1 MKKMQLFFIFTLFIS
16 NITAQAKITNENKV
30 SDFFEKNIEEYDK
43 YLQNLDSIRNQ
54 SIEEIKHGANISNSA
69 EKENRQEITRLNSIK
84 AAELDKA
91 GDMVRNS
98 TQYDFYKK
106 GFEVDSNTAGI
117 AQHKKD
123 IKKISN
129 ATRKLLKHL
138 TKQLD
143 KLGINCKPNHD
154 QKLMKPRG
162 REIVDNNVH
171 YKSVV
176 CEELKNEYQCK
187 EYLEVK
193 CIDKEVQD
201 LTAQYFSSNLPIRDN
216 NTDKTVI
223 IGWDNQQQILG
234 GRGKIFDYIL
244 NFNIDDIDQL
254 IELRLI
260 SVGFDDHLLINLN
273 NKQIFMGP
281 LPGDKIEIISNSIH
295 GKHHLISI
303 DNSNRFYSI
312 EGNKWHFKVVNLDV
326 KKYLNA
332 QSNQMNIR
340 LGVGGYGGI
349 RLVLKGKISKCIKW
363 EESREEICTLK

>member
-1 MKKMQLFFIFTLFIS
+1 MKKSQLFFIFTLFIS
-16 NITAQAKITNENKV
+16 NITSQAKMNQNKV
-30 SDFFEKNIEEYDK
+30 TDFFENNIEERDE
-43 YLQNLDSIRNQ
+43 YLQNLDSIRNKN
-54 SIEEIKHGANISNSA
+54 IEDIKQGANISNSS
-69 EKENRQEITRLNSIK
+69 EKENRHEIKRLNSIK

-154 QKLMKPRG
+154 QKLMKPRD
-162 REIVDNNVH
+162 REVVENNVR
-171 YKSVV
+171 YDSIL
-176 CEELKNEYQCK
+176 CEELKNEYQCQ
-187 EYLEVK
+187 EYLQVK
-193 CIDKEVQD
+193 CIDRELQD
-201 LTAQYFSSNLPIRDN
+201 LTAQYFSSNLPLRN
-216 NTDKTVI
+216 NNIDKTVI
-223 IGWDNQQQILG
+223 IGWDNQQKILG
-234 GRGKIFDYIL
+234 DRGKIFDYIL

-273 NKQIFMGP
+273 NRQIFMGP
-281 LPGDKIEIISNSIH
+281 LPGNKIEIISDYIF
-295 GKHHLISI
+295 GKYHLISI
-303 DNSNRFYSI
+303 DNSNKFYSI
-312 EGNKWHFKVVNLDV
+312 EGNKWHFKAVNLDI
-326 KKYLNA
+326 KRYLNA

-349 RLVLKGKISKCIKW
+349 RLILKGKISKCIKW
-363 EESREEICTLK
+363 EENRQEICTLK